1 MVISFAVLLLNVVAM
16 PYLLAAAIPIIALFL
31 FIRHYYLKT
40 SREIKRLEAMSEF
53 QPSSHTLKSSTSV
66 FTQGHGVFTDRCI
79 FRLVFGKI
87 SCAVHIIDSSILREL
102 LDYAGLLIGYSGSCV
117 SLKGALCVNAPLNKC
132 IDALR
137 SSLLPSDT
145 LRL

>member
-1 MVISFAVLLLNVVAM
+1 MVVSFAVLLLNVVAM

-87 SCAVHIIDSSILREL
+87 SCAVCIIDSHRFVESYLTML
-102 LDYAGLLIGYSGSCV
+102 VL
-117 SLKGALCVNAPLNKC
+117 
-132 IDALR
+132 
-137 SSLLPSDT
+137 
-145 LRL
+145 